1 MSADVLFAT
10 TIEHENVRSET
21 RTAARPNGWTP
32 EGFAREQIR
41 DLVRNVFL
49 ANVDRPVRQVVFTA
63 LDRETDLRNIC
74 RQVGE
79 ALSLETTGSIAV
91 VGDYPHAVME
101 EQIDGEDESSRV
113 LGGGDSSLRQ
123 NAIRMRANLWLLPA
137 PGKYADYVAAQS
149 LHAYLSQ
156 VRRQFGYSIVEGP
169 VSGESH
175 NATGMAQFADGIILI
190 LSAHRTRR
198 IMARRFKE
206 TLEAARVRV
215 LGTILSNRVFPIPE
229 AIYRRL

>member
-1 MSADVLFAT
+1 MSADVSLAT
-10 TIEHENVRSET
+10 TIGDEKVRSEI
-21 RTAARPNGWTP
+21 RTAPPAIGWTP
-32 EGFAREQIR
+32 ERFAREQIR
-41 DLVRNVFL
+41 KLVRNVFL
-49 ANVDRPVRQVVFTA
+49 ANVERPVRQVVFTA
-63 LDRETDLRNIC
+63 LDRETDLRAIC

-79 ALSLETTGSIAV
+79 ALSLETTSSIGV
-91 VGDYPHAVME
+91 VGDYPQSVME
-101 EQIDGEDESSRV
+101 EHSDGENEGSCV
-113 LGGGDSSLRQ
+113 LLGEDSALRQ

-137 PGKYADYVAAQS
+137 PGRYEDYVAAQS

-169 VSGESH
+169 FWGESN
-175 NATGMAQFADGIILI
+175 NAASMAQFADGIILI
-190 LSAHRTRR
+190 VSAHRTRR
-198 IMARRFKE
+198 MVARRMKE

>member
-1 MSADVLFAT
+1 MSADALFAT
-10 TIEHENVRSET
+10 TIGRENVRSEI
-21 RTAARPNGWTP
+21 RSAPRANGWSP
-32 EGFAREQIR
+32 ERFAREQVR
-41 DLVRNVFL
+41 ELVRNVFL
-49 ANVDRPVRQVVFTA
+49 ASVDRPVRQVVFTA
-63 LDRETDLRNIC
+63 LDRETDLRSIC
-74 RQVGE
+74 RKVGE

-91 VGDYPHAVME
+91 VGDYPQAVTE
-101 EQIDGEDESSRV
+101 EQIDREVESGRGLSGE
-113 LGGGDSSLRQ
+113 DSSLRQ
-123 NAIRMRANLWLLPA
+123 NAIRMRANLWFLPA
-137 PGKYADYVAAQS
+137 PGKYADYLAAQS

-169 VSGESH
+169 VSGET
-175 NATGMAQFADGIILI
+175 NNTGGMAQFADGIILI

-198 IMARRFKE
+198 IMARRMKE

>member
-10 TIEHENVRSET
+10 AMGHENVRSEI
-21 RTAARPNGWTP
+21 RTAPRANRWTP

-41 DLVRNVFL
+41 ELVRNVFL

-79 ALSLETTGSIAV
+79 ALSLETTCSIAV
-91 VGDYPHAVME
+91 VGDYAQPVME
-101 EQIDGEDESSRV
+101 EQIDGEDESGHV
-113 LGGGDSSLRQ
+113 LGGEDSSLRQ
-123 NAIRMRANLWLLPA
+123 NAIRMRANLWFLPA
-137 PGKYADYVAAQS
+137 PGKYEDYVAAQS

-169 VSGESH
+169 FWGESN
-175 NATGMAQFADGIILI
+175 NAAGMAQFADGIILI
-190 LSAHRTRR
+190 VSAHRTRR
-198 IMARRFKE
+198 MVACKMKE
-206 TLEAARVRV
+206 KLEAGRVRV
-215 LGTILSNRVFPIPE
+215 LGTILNNRVFPIPE